1 MVCNGDV
8 LILVVTHEGAETV
21 CQTLESCLSSP
32 QEEARPVM
40 VIDNAS
46 ADHTVSVV
54 KSLSLPGLEVVR
66 MPKNVGVA
74 KAFNHGV
81 KKARQI
87 GARWLFILDQDSI
100 CGSCCLD
107 ILLQNANDLMKKGE
121 KVGAVCPTAK
131 SLIFSDVI
139 HYPYRWTGRGLEPV
153 LCNEKKLP
161 DVPIAID
168 STISSGTLYLVDALT
183 AINGFREEYFIDFV
197 DHECHI
203 RLRRAGWSLWWEKRA
218 VLYHR
223 LGRIQRMTDEG
234 LWVEHD
240 PVRYYYMA
248 RNMVEGYWRLGGVRA
263 LLQFGGEI
271 QRQIHRLR
279 RFGEAPKKSIHYI
292 FKGVKDAFLG
302 KFGPLDS
309 DD

>member
-1 MVCNGDV
+1 MVCDGDV

-21 CQTLESCLSSP
+21 CQTLQSCLSSP

-54 KSLSLPGLEVVR
+54 ESLSLPGLEVVR

-74 KAFNHGV
+74 KAFNLGV

-87 GARWLFILDQDSI
+87 AARWLFILDQDSI

-107 ILLQNANDLMKKGE
+107 ILLQTANDLMKKGK

-168 STISSGTLYLVDALT
+168 STISSGTMYRVDALA

-271 QRQIHRLR
+271 RRQIHRLR
-279 RFGEAPKKSIHYI
+279 RFGEAPKESIHYI

-302 KFGPLDS
+302 KFGPFDS